1 MSKLVPALIVALVV
15 MSCLTACGGGRG
27 SDYSG
32 SREFWKRQGPPVQ

>member
-1 MSKLVPALIVALVV
+1 MSKLVLIVALVA
-15 MSCLTACGGGRG
+15 MSCLTACGGA